1 MLHLDERR
9 AGEVVLEVAE
19 ADFIVVG
26 LDLVG
31 VDPWEEVRETAVE
44 ADLLT
49 RLDVHAGVADVL
61 DVALGAHQAGVG
73 AVEHGD
79 LAVEAADADV
89 LDLKLGLAGREVLVD
104 VHLAFARHRV
114 DQGVAHDA
122 RLGAVRVVTEV
133 AVHAVLDVPNDVNG
147 VGAAVELRALG
158 LVAHVGPVEHQVG
171 RLAGP
176 AHAVGGSGRARL
188 VRLLL
193 VVVGIVVLEDVPG
206 LVGLAALKRRVEP
219 AVLGL
224 EAATER
230 TVDDELVDRHERVGA
245 RKVVLLREAVAAE
258 RAVKERIGSRAIRR
272 LLRLTSSTAVI
283 LIEGLVLRLMA
294 AAAGS
299 RIHVDRRTIRHL
311 LQVLINARVAGRAGN
326 VLVRGAGV
334 RLGDI
339 GVAGRAGRQISGLSG
354 NACAQR
360 KERGG
365 NSRQHRLRVHKRS
378 PSRAFECSAAAAL
391 QRVSDGLPSR
401 RNFFIRVKLYFSL
414 QHP

>member
-1 MLHLDERR
+1 MCSNIAVDVRHGL
-9 AGEVVLEVAE
+9 VVTRHGIDQRI
-19 ADFIVVG
+19 ADN
-26 LDLVG
+26 
-31 VDPWEEVRETAVE
+31 
-44 ADLLT
+44 T
-49 RLDVHAGVADVL
+49 RLSSMRIMA
-61 DVALGAHQAGVG
+61 
-73 AVEHGD
+73 
-79 LAVEAADADV
+79 
-89 LDLKLGLAGREVLVD
+89 
-104 VHLAFARHRV
+104 
-114 DQGVAHDA
+114 
-122 RLGAVRVVTEV
+122 EV
-133 AVHAVLDVPNDVNG
+133 AVDG
-147 VGAAVELRALG
+147 VIDLADHINRIRRTAELSAFH
-158 LVAHVGPVEHQVG
+158 LVAKVGPVHHDVG
-171 RLAGP
+171 GLARP
-176 AHAVGGSGRARL
+176 ADGIGSGRGAGL
-188 VRLLL
+188 VDLLR
-193 VVVGIVVLEDVPG
+193 VVVRIVVLQNIPN
-206 LVGLAALKRRVEP
+206 LVGLAAVERGIEP
-219 AVLGL
+219 AVLGF
-224 EAATER
+224 EAAAEC
-230 TVDDELVDRHERVGA
+230 TVNDELVDGHPNMGA
-245 RKVVLLREAVAAE
+245 RQIMFYREAMGAE

-401 RNFFIRVKLYFSL
+401 RNFFYSYEIVFFLTASL
-414 QHP
+414 KTSDGRGLVLIENPSQLRC